1 MSATL
6 PSSPRRGLPWLAI
19 IIVLEIFGRWRI
31 RAVGHDH
38 HATRPSTRRSDAP
51 RKRGYSQRRARSL
64 YREPCI
70 NQIATQPPPK
80 EHLMTDSEM
89 PELYNLDLSTE
100 ELVSWIRLT
109 TPNDDTRAR
118 ITMMLREYA
127 DILEDELRH
136 ESDAECG
143 TKCGTG

>member
-1 MSATL
+1 
-6 PSSPRRGLPWLAI
+6 
-19 IIVLEIFGRWRI
+19 
-31 RAVGHDH
+31 
-38 HATRPSTRRSDAP
+38 
-51 RKRGYSQRRARSL
+51 
-64 YREPCI
+64 
-70 NQIATQPPPK
+70 
-80 EHLMTDSEM
+80 MTDSEM

-143 TKCGTG
+143 TKCGTGPDCDW